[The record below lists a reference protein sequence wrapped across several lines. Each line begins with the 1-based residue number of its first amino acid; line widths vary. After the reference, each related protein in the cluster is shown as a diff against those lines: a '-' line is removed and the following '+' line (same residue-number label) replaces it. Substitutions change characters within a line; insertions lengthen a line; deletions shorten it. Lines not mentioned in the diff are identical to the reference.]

1 MNVLG
6 TRLWALIALLIAAF
20 MAAPAAAAVE
30 ISFYSKEMGSS
41 FPHAFVI
48 LEGTPD
54 RGGARID
61 EDYGFSAKAVTP
73 AILMGRVGGQ
83 VITDHSESYVKGS
96 NRHFKLILTDAEY
109 DQVMATIARW
119 RAHKQPSY
127 DLNKQNCVHF
137 VAEIA
142 AAIGM
147 RADQPKKLMK
157 KPRSFILSLVEAN
170 RDWLAVRRAEVFEAA
185 A

>member
-1 MNVLG
+1 MNALWS
-6 TRLWALIALLIAAF
+6 RLWGVFALLLASLAAT
-20 MAAPAAAAVE
+20 PAAAAVE

-48 LEGTPD
+48 LEGAPD
-54 RGGARID
+54 RGGPRID

-83 VITDHSESYVKGS
+83 VITDHSDSYVKGS
-96 NRHFKLILTDAEY
+96 NRHFKVTLSDAEY

-119 RAHKQPSY
+119 RAHAQPSY

-147 RADQPKKLMK
+147 RAEQPKKLMK

-170 RDWLAVRRAEVFEAA
+170 REWLAARRAEVAA
-185 A
+185 AAG